1 MIVYIFKIS
10 IEMIGLSLVTATI
23 LEIFGFFFSL
33 MVKNCLLV
41 TTIILLDLTVT
52 CQYKKVIGHFILS
65 SQLNKHCL

>member
-1 MIVYIFKIS
+1 
-10 IEMIGLSLVTATI
+10 MIGLSLITATI

-41 TTIILLDLTVT
+41 TTIILLDLT

>member
-1 MIVYIFKIS
+1 MIV
-10 IEMIGLSLVTATI
+10 LSLVTATI
-23 LEIFGFFFSL
+23 LEIFGFFFFSL

>member
-1 MIVYIFKIS
+1 
-10 IEMIGLSLVTATI
+10 MIGLSLLTATI